1 MISLSR
7 APSQVSV
14 FFFVF
19 ALHAQPVVAE
29 KINSKQCPARSK
41 RQTARGGGLSSI
53 FGLTLQLHSAGAHT
67 GWSLAWLLLKI
78 NNTYAAAFV
87 RPS

>member
-1 MISLSR
+1 MKGAQRDDFIKPRTVASEC
-7 APSQVSV
+7 

-41 RQTARGGGLSSI
+41 WQTARGGGLSSI

-67 GWSLAWLLLKI
+67 GWSLPWLLLEI
-78 NNTYAAAFV
+78 NST
-87 RPS
+87 P